1 MFRVTECTFRV
12 TECTFRD
19 TEWPF
24 RDTEWRFIINIKQN
38 YLSQNKSDVCTCFYI
53 NFSYICGDY
62 IQNKKLIKMNKFFL
76 TSLLVA
82 AAITANAQDN
92 TTKDSLTM
100 ETMMHNI
107 PEVMVKGSRPIVK
120 AERGMLSYN
129 MPLLL
134 KQLPADNAY
143 EALTRIPGV
152 SNATGNISF
161 SGNEVTLIINGQAT
175 TLTQEQLAER
185 LKAMPATQLAKAEV
199 MLSAPA
205 RYHVRGMAIN
215 IVTKDYAGTNQLSGQ
230 IIGGLVQTKY
240 AKGFGDLY
248 LSMQRGKFGLD
259 AQYKLVNGNSY
270 GESSRIANHPLGNNR
285 IHYNDETGQKSFG
298 ITHDYRLG
306 MNYAFS
312 KNHRLDVAYTG
323 QWDKTNSNSRTTG
336 SSISGMH
343 RDSHEYLHNVDVNYA
358 LPFGLTL
365 SGSYTYYR
373 TPQQQALDG
382 TITTENKNETE
393 RNLTSGSEQTINK
406 WMFTA
411 DQTHSLAHGWGL
423 SYGVKGQFT
432 SNKSYQ
438 TTIDKD
444 GSVLPDGTSS
454 VDLNERIWNIYAGFS
469 KQINKAI
476 SLEASVA
483 AEQYHSPIW
492 DKWRVYPTL
501 NALWNVNDN
510 HLLNLSFSS
519 NSEFP
524 SYWSTM
530 SNVYY
535 SSTYTE
541 IHGNPDLKP
550 FSYSNVNLMWQIK
563 RRYTLMAF
571 ASLKPDYSVQLPYQT
586 TDRMAVIM
594 KETNF
599 DYSNSFG
606 LQASAIFSAGKWLN
620 GNVFAVG
627 TYKHDKSSHF
637 FDLPFNRKKLSV
649 RLGGMASVKLCS
661 TQDLR
666 LILNP
671 FIQSKAI
678 QGVYD
683 ISPIFRMNA
692 KLQWSS
698 HDGRWGLRINGN
710 NIFNNKY
717 DTRSVQGNQDYRMKI
732 NYSWASV
739 TFAVI
744 YKFGG
749 YKEKTVK
756 EVDTSRMGH

>member
-1 MFRVTECTFRV
+1 
-12 TECTFRD
+12 
-19 TEWPF
+19 
-24 RDTEWRFIINIKQN
+24 
-38 YLSQNKSDVCTCFYI
+38 
-53 NFSYICGDY
+53 
-62 IQNKKLIKMNKFFL
+62 MNKFFL

-143 EALTRIPGV
+143 EALTHIPGV

-161 SGNEVTLIINGQAT
+161 SGNEVTLIVNGQAT

-185 LKAMPATQLAKAEV
+185 LKAMPAAQLAKAEV

-306 MNYAFS
+306 MNYTFS
-312 KNHRLDVAYTG
+312 KNNRLDVAYTG

-492 DKWRVYPTL
+492 DKWHVYPTL

-530 SNVYY
+530 SNVFY

-550 FSYSNVNLMWQIK
+550 FSYYNVNLMWQIK

-571 ASLKPDYSVQLPYQT
+571 ASLKPDYFVQLPYQT

-599 DYSNSFG
+599 DFSNSYG

-649 RLGGMASVKLCS
+649 RLGGTASVKLCS

-671 FIQSKAI
+671 FYQTKAI

-683 ISPIFRMNA
+683 ISPVFRMNA

-698 HDGRWGLRINGN
+698 HDGKWGVRLNGS
-710 NIFNNKY
+710 NIFNNRF

-732 NYSWASV
+732 NYNWASV

>member
-1 MFRVTECTFRV
+1 MVNKIFLLGLFL
-12 TECTFRD
+12 
-19 TEWPF
+19 
-24 RDTEWRFIINIKQN
+24 
-38 YLSQNKSDVCTCFYI
+38 LSVANVKAQT
-53 NFSYICGDY
+53 
-62 IQNKKLIKMNKFFL
+62 L
-76 TSLLVA
+76 TH
-82 AAITANAQDN
+82 T
-92 TTKDSLTM
+92 DSLTM
-100 ETMMHNI
+100 ENMMHNL
-107 PEVMVKGSRPIVK
+107 PEVMVKGSRPIIK

-143 EALTRIPGV
+143 EALTRIPGI
-152 SNATGNISF
+152 SDATGSISF
-161 SGNEVTLIINGQAT
+161 SGNEVTLIVNGQAT
-175 TLTQEQLAER
+175 TLTQEQLTER
-185 LKAMPATQLAKAEV
+185 LKAMPAAQLAKAEV

-230 IIGGLVQTKY
+230 VIGGMKQSKY

-248 LSMQRGKFGLD
+248 LSLQRGKFGLD
-259 AQYKLVNGNSY
+259 AQYKYVNGNSY

-285 IHYNDETGQKSFG
+285 VYYNDETGQKSFG
-298 ITHDYRLG
+298 ITHNYRLG

-323 QWDKTNSNSRTTG
+323 HWDKRCSNSNTTG

-343 RDSHEYLHNVDVNYA
+343 HDSHEYLHNVDVNYS

-365 SGSYTYYR
+365 NGSYTYYR

-382 TITTENKNETE
+382 TMHTDESMPETE

-444 GSVLPDGTSS
+444 GTIQPNGTSS
-454 VDLNERIWNIYAGFS
+454 VDNNERIWNIYAGFN

-476 SLEASVA
+476 SVEASVA

-530 SNVYY
+530 SNVFY
-535 SSTYTE
+535 SSTYSE

-550 FSYSNVNLMWQIK
+550 FSYYNVNLMWQIK

-571 ASLKPDYSVQLPYQT
+571 ASLKPDYFVQLPYQT
-586 TDRMAVIM
+586 TERMAVIM

-599 DYSNSFG
+599 DYSNSYG
-606 LQASAIFSAGKWLN
+606 LQASVIFNAGKWLN

-627 TYKHDKSSHF
+627 TYKHDKSSNF

-649 RLGGMASVKLCS
+649 ILGGTASIKLCQ

-671 FIQSKAI
+671 FYQTKAI

-698 HDGRWGLRINGN
+698 HDGKWGLRLNGS
-710 NIFNNKY
+710 NIFNNLY

-732 NYSWASV
+732 NYNWASV

-749 YKEKTVK
+749 YKEKNVK
-756 EVDTSRMGH
+756 AVDTSRMGH

>member
-1 MFRVTECTFRV
+1 
-12 TECTFRD
+12 
-19 TEWPF
+19 
-24 RDTEWRFIINIKQN
+24 
-38 YLSQNKSDVCTCFYI
+38 
-53 NFSYICGDY
+53 
-62 IQNKKLIKMNKFFL
+62 MNRLLL
-76 TSLLVA
+76 TGLLVA
-82 AAITANAQDN
+82 AVITANAQDN

-143 EALTRIPGV
+143 EALTHIPGV

-161 SGNEVTLIINGQAT
+161 SGNEVTLIVNGQAT

-185 LKAMPATQLAKAEV
+185 LKAMPAAQLAKAEV

-230 IIGGLVQTKY
+230 VIGGMKQSKY

-248 LSMQRGKFGLD
+248 LSLQRGKFGLD
-259 AQYKLVNGNSY
+259 AQYKYVNGNSY

-285 IHYNDETGQKSFG
+285 VYYNDETGQKSFG
-298 ITHDYRLG
+298 ITHNYRLG

-323 QWDKTNSNSRTTG
+323 HWDKRCSNSNTTG

-343 RDSHEYLHNVDVNYA
+343 HDSHEYLHNVDVNYS

-365 SGSYTYYR
+365 NGSYTYYR
-373 TPQQQALDG
+373 TPQLQALDG
-382 TITTENKNETE
+382 TMHTDESMPGTE

-444 GSVLPDGTSS
+444 GTIQPNGTSS
-454 VDLNERIWNIYAGFS
+454 VDNNERIWNIYAGFS

-476 SLEASVA
+476 SVEASVA

-519 NSEFP
+519 DSEYP

-530 SNVYY
+530 SNVFYA
-535 SSTYTE
+535 SAYTE

-550 FSYSNVNLMWQIK
+550 CSYYSLNLMWQVK

-571 ASLKPDYSVQLPYQT
+571 ASLKPDYFVQLPYQT

-599 DYSNSFG
+599 NYSNSYG

-627 TYKHDKSSHF
+627 TLKHDKSHHF

-649 RLGGMASVKLCS
+649 ILGGTASVKLCS

-671 FIQSKAI
+671 FFQSKAI

-683 ISPIFRMNA
+683 INPIFSMDA

-698 HDGRWGLRINGN
+698 HDGKWGVRLNGS
-710 NIFNNKY
+710 NIFNNRF
-717 DTRSVQGNQDYRMKI
+717 DTHSVQGNQDYRMKV
-732 NYSWASV
+732 NYNWASF
-739 TFAVI
+739 TLAVI

>member
-1 MFRVTECTFRV
+1 MNR
-12 TECTFRD
+12 
-19 TEWPF
+19 
-24 RDTEWRFIINIKQN
+24 
-38 YLSQNKSDVCTCFYI
+38 L
-53 NFSYICGDY
+53 
-62 IQNKKLIKMNKFFL
+62 LI
-76 TSLLVA
+76 TGLLVA

-152 SNATGNISF
+152 SDATGSISF

-185 LKAMPATQLAKAEV
+185 LKAMPAAQLAKAEV

-248 LSMQRGKFGLD
+248 LSMQRGKFGMD

-298 ITHDYRLG
+298 ITHNYRLG
-306 MNYAFS
+306 MNYVFS

-323 QWDKTNSNSRTTG
+323 QWDKTSSNSCTTG

-343 RDSHEYLHNVDVNYA
+343 HDSHEYLHNVDVNYS

-382 TITTENKNETE
+382 TMTTENKNETE
-393 RNLTSGSEQTINK
+393 RNLTSGSRQTINK

-530 SNVYY
+530 SNVFY

-550 FSYSNVNLMWQIK
+550 FSYYNVNLMWQIK

-599 DYSNSFG
+599 DFSNSFG
-606 LQASAIFSAGKWLN
+606 LQASAMFNAGKWLN

-649 RLGGMASVKLCS
+649 ILGGTASVKLCS

-698 HDGRWGLRINGN
+698 HDGKWGLRLNGS
-710 NIFNNKY
+710 NIFNY
-717 DTRSVQGNQDYRMKI
+717 QFDTRSVQGNQDYRMKI
-732 NYSWASV
+732 NYNWASV

-749 YKEKTVK
+749 YKEKNVK
-756 EVDTSRMGH
+756 AVDTSRMGH

>member
-1 MFRVTECTFRV
+1 MANKIFLLGLFL
-12 TECTFRD
+12 
-19 TEWPF
+19 
-24 RDTEWRFIINIKQN
+24 
-38 YLSQNKSDVCTCFYI
+38 LSVANVKAQT
-53 NFSYICGDY
+53 
-62 IQNKKLIKMNKFFL
+62 L
-76 TSLLVA
+76 TQ
-82 AAITANAQDN
+82 T
-92 TTKDSLTM
+92 DSLTM
-100 ETMMHNI
+100 ETMLHNL

-143 EALTRIPGV
+143 EALTRIPGI
-152 SNATGNISF
+152 SDATGSISF

-175 TLTQEQLAER
+175 TLTQEQLTER
-185 LKAMPATQLAKAEV
+185 LKAMPAAQLAKAEV

-215 IVTKDYAGTNQLSGQ
+215 IVTKDYASTNQLSGQ
-230 IIGGLVQTKY
+230 IIGGMRQNKY
-240 AKGFGDLY
+240 ANEFGNLY
-248 LSMQRGKFGLD
+248 LSLQRGKFGLD
-259 AQYKLVNGNSY
+259 AQYKYVNGNSY

-306 MNYAFS
+306 MNYAFG

-323 QWDKTNSNSRTTG
+323 RWNKTNSNSRTTG

-530 SNVYY
+530 SNVFY
-535 SSTYTE
+535 SSTYSE

-550 FSYSNVNLMWQIK
+550 FAYYNVNLMWQIK

-649 RLGGMASVKLCS
+649 RLGGTASVKLCS

-698 HDGRWGLRINGN
+698 HDGKWGLRINGN

>member
-1 MFRVTECTFRV
+1 MANKIFLLGLFL
-12 TECTFRD
+12 
-19 TEWPF
+19 
-24 RDTEWRFIINIKQN
+24 
-38 YLSQNKSDVCTCFYI
+38 LSVANVKAQT
-53 NFSYICGDY
+53 
-62 IQNKKLIKMNKFFL
+62 L
-76 TSLLVA
+76 TQ
-82 AAITANAQDN
+82 T
-92 TTKDSLTM
+92 DSLTM
-100 ETMMHNI
+100 ETMLHNL

-152 SNATGNISF
+152 SDATGSISF

-175 TLTQEQLAER
+175 TLTQEQLTER
-185 LKAMPATQLAKAEV
+185 LKAMPAAQLAKAEV
-199 MLSAPA
+199 LLSAPA

-230 IIGGLVQTKY
+230 IIGGMRQNKY
-240 AKGFGDLY
+240 ANEFGNLY
-248 LSMQRGKFGLD
+248 LSLQRGKFGLD
-259 AQYKLVNGNSY
+259 AQYKYVNGNSY

-285 IHYNDETGQKSFG
+285 VYYNDETGQKSFG

-306 MNYAFS
+306 MNYAFG

-323 QWDKTNSNSRTTG
+323 QWNKTNSNSRTTG

-492 DKWRVYPTL
+492 DKWRVYPTF

-510 HLLNLSFSS
+510 HLLNLSFTS

-530 SNVYY
+530 SNVFY

-550 FSYSNVNLMWQIK
+550 FSYYNVNLMWQIK

-649 RLGGMASVKLCS
+649 RLGGTASVKLCS

-698 HDGRWGLRINGN
+698 HDGKWGLRLNGN

-756 EVDTSRMGH
+756 EVDTSRMRH

>member
-1 MFRVTECTFRV
+1 MTNKIFLLGLLL
-12 TECTFRD
+12 
-19 TEWPF
+19 
-24 RDTEWRFIINIKQN
+24 
-38 YLSQNKSDVCTCFYI
+38 LS
-53 NFSYICGDY
+53 
-62 IQNKKLIKMNKFFL
+62 
-76 TSLLVA
+76 VA
-82 AAITANAQDN
+82 NVKAQ
-92 TTKDSLTM
+92 TRTQTDSLTM
-100 ETMMHNI
+100 ETMLHNL

-152 SNATGNISF
+152 SDATGSISF

-175 TLTQEQLAER
+175 TLTQEQLTER
-185 LKAMPATQLAKAEV
+185 LKAMPAAQLAKAEV

-215 IVTKDYAGTNQLSGQ
+215 IITKDYAGTNQLSGQ
-230 IIGGLVQTKY
+230 VIGGMKQSKY

-248 LSMQRGKFGLD
+248 LSLQRGKFGLD
-259 AQYKLVNGNSY
+259 AQYKYVNGNSY

-285 IHYNDETGQKSFG
+285 VYYNDETGQKSFG
-298 ITHDYRLG
+298 ITHNYRLG

-323 QWDKTNSNSRTTG
+323 HWDKRCSNSNTTG

-343 RDSHEYLHNVDVNYA
+343 HDSHEYLHNVDVNYS

-365 SGSYTYYR
+365 NGSYTYYR

-382 TITTENKNETE
+382 TMHTDESMSETE

-411 DQTHSLAHGWGL
+411 DQTHLLAHGWGL

-438 TTIDKD
+438 TTINKD

-454 VDLNERIWNIYAGFS
+454 VDLNERIWNLYAGFS
-469 KQINKAI
+469 KQINKAL

-530 SNVYY
+530 SNVFY
-535 SSTYTE
+535 SSTYSE

-550 FSYSNVNLMWQIK
+550 FAYYNVNLMWQIK

-571 ASLKPDYSVQLPYQT
+571 ASLKPDYFVQLPYQT
-586 TDRMAVIM
+586 TERMAVIM

-599 DYSNSFG
+599 DYSNSYG
-606 LQASAIFSAGKWLN
+606 LQASVIFNAGKWLN

-627 TYKHDKSSHF
+627 IYKHDKSDYF
-637 FDLPFNRKKLSV
+637 FDLPFNRKKLTAT
-649 RLGGMASVKLCS
+649 LGGTASIKLCQ

-671 FIQSKAI
+671 FYQTKAI

-698 HDGRWGLRINGN
+698 HDGKWGLRLNGS
-710 NIFNNKY
+710 NIFNNLY

-732 NYSWASV
+732 NYNWASV

-749 YKEKTVK
+749 YKEKNVK
-756 EVDTSRMGH
+756 AVDTSRMGH

>member
-1 MFRVTECTFRV
+1 MANKIFLLGLFL
-12 TECTFRD
+12 
-19 TEWPF
+19 
-24 RDTEWRFIINIKQN
+24 
-38 YLSQNKSDVCTCFYI
+38 LSVANVKAQT
-53 NFSYICGDY
+53 
-62 IQNKKLIKMNKFFL
+62 L
-76 TSLLVA
+76 TQ
-82 AAITANAQDN
+82 T
-92 TTKDSLTM
+92 DSLTM
-100 ETMMHNI
+100 ETMLHNL

-152 SNATGNISF
+152 SDATGSISF

-175 TLTQEQLAER
+175 TLTQEQLTER
-185 LKAMPATQLAKAEV
+185 LKAMPAAQLAKAEV

-230 IIGGLVQTKY
+230 IIGGMRQNKY
-240 AKGFGDLY
+240 ANEFGNLY
-248 LSMQRGKFGLD
+248 LSLQRGKFGLD
-259 AQYKLVNGNSY
+259 AQYKYVNGNSY

-285 IHYNDETGQKSFG
+285 VYYNDETGQKSFG

-323 QWDKTNSNSRTTG
+323 HWDKTCSNSNTTG

-343 RDSHEYLHNVDVNYA
+343 HDSHEYLHNVDVNYS

-365 SGSYTYYR
+365 NGSYTYYR

-382 TITTENKNETE
+382 TMHTDESMPETE

-444 GSVLPDGTSS
+444 GSVLPDGTSN
-454 VDLNERIWNIYAGFS
+454 VNNNERIWNIYAGFS

-476 SLEASVA
+476 SVEASVA

-530 SNVYY
+530 SNVFY
-535 SSTYTE
+535 SSTYSE

-550 FSYSNVNLMWQIK
+550 FAYYNVNLMWQIK

-571 ASLKPDYSVQLPYQT
+571 ASLKPDYFVQLPYQT
-586 TDRMAVIM
+586 TERMAVIM

-599 DYSNSFG
+599 DYSNSYG
-606 LQASAIFSAGKWLN
+606 LQASVIFNAGKWLN

-627 TYKHDKSSHF
+627 TYKHDKSSNF

-649 RLGGMASVKLCS
+649 ILGGTASVKLCN

-671 FIQSKAI
+671 FFQSKAI

-692 KLQWSS
+692 KLQWTS
-698 HDGRWGLRINGN
+698 HDGKWGLRINGN

>member
-1 MFRVTECTFRV
+1 MVNKIFLLGLFL
-12 TECTFRD
+12 
-19 TEWPF
+19 
-24 RDTEWRFIINIKQN
+24 
-38 YLSQNKSDVCTCFYI
+38 LSVANVKAQT
-53 NFSYICGDY
+53 
-62 IQNKKLIKMNKFFL
+62 L
-76 TSLLVA
+76 TH
-82 AAITANAQDN
+82 T
-92 TTKDSLTM
+92 DSLTM
-100 ETMMHNI
+100 ENMMHNL

-143 EALTRIPGV
+143 EALTRIPGI
-152 SNATGNISF
+152 SDATGSISF
-161 SGNEVTLIINGQAT
+161 SGNEVTLIVNGQAT
-175 TLTQEQLAER
+175 TLTQEQLTER
-185 LKAMPATQLAKAEV
+185 LKAMPAAQLAKAEV

-230 IIGGLVQTKY
+230 IIGGMRQNKY
-240 AKGFGDLY
+240 ANEFGNLY
-248 LSMQRGKFGLD
+248 LSLQRGKFGLD
-259 AQYKLVNGNSY
+259 AQYKYVNGNSY

-285 IHYNDETGQKSFG
+285 VYYNDETGQKSFG
-298 ITHDYRLG
+298 ITHNYRLG

-323 QWDKTNSNSRTTG
+323 HWDKRCSNSNTTG
-336 SSISGMH
+336 LSISGMH
-343 RDSHEYLHNVDVNYA
+343 HDSHEYLHNVDVNYS

-365 SGSYTYYR
+365 NGSYTYYR

-382 TITTENKNETE
+382 TMTAENKNETE

-411 DQTHSLAHGWGL
+411 DQTHSLSHGWGL

-444 GSVLPDGTSS
+444 GTILPDGTSS
-454 VDLNERIWNIYAGFS
+454 VDNNERIWNIYAGFS

-476 SLEASVA
+476 SVEASVA

-530 SNVYY
+530 SNVFY
-535 SSTYTE
+535 SSTYSE

-550 FSYSNVNLMWQIK
+550 FSYYNVNLMWQIK

-571 ASLKPDYSVQLPYQT
+571 ASLKPDYFVQLPYQT
-586 TDRMAVIM
+586 TERMAVIM

-599 DYSNSFG
+599 DYSNSYG
-606 LQASAIFSAGKWLN
+606 LQASVIFNAGKWLN

-627 TYKHDKSSHF
+627 TYKHDKSSNF

-649 RLGGMASVKLCS
+649 ILGGTASVKLCN

-671 FIQSKAI
+671 FFQSKAI

-683 ISPIFRMNA
+683 ISPVFRMNA

-698 HDGRWGLRINGN
+698 HDGKWGLRLNGS
-710 NIFNNKY
+710 NIFNNLY

-732 NYSWASV
+732 NYNWASV

-749 YKEKTVK
+749 YKEKNVK
-756 EVDTSRMGH
+756 AVDTSRMGH

>member
-1 MFRVTECTFRV
+1 MNRLF
-12 TECTFRD
+12 
-19 TEWPF
+19 
-24 RDTEWRFIINIKQN
+24 FIG
-38 YLSQNKSDVCTCFYI
+38 V
-53 NFSYICGDY
+53 
-62 IQNKKLIKMNKFFL
+62 
-76 TSLLVA
+76 LVA
-82 AAITANAQDN
+82 SAITANAQDN
-92 TTKDSLTM
+92 GQKDSLTM
-100 ETMMHNI
+100 ESMMHNL

-143 EALTRIPGV
+143 EALIRIPGV
-152 SNATGNISF
+152 SDATGSISF
-161 SGNEVTLIINGQAT
+161 SGNEVTLIVNGQAT

-185 LKAMPATQLAKAEV
+185 LKAMPAAQLSKAEV

-215 IVTKDYAGTNQLSGQ
+215 IVTKDYAGNNQLSGQ
-230 IIGGLVQTKY
+230 IIGGMRQNKY
-240 AKGFGDLY
+240 ANEFGNLY
-248 LSMQRGKFGLD
+248 LSLQRDKFGLD
-259 AQYKLVNGNSY
+259 AQYKYVNGNSY

-312 KNHRLDVAYTG
+312 TNHRLDVAYTG
-323 QWDKTNSNSRTTG
+323 QWDKTSSNSHTTG

-444 GSVLPDGTSS
+444 GTILPDGTSS
-454 VDLNERIWNIYAGFS
+454 VDNNERIWNIYAGFS
-469 KQINKAI
+469 KQINKAL

-519 NSEFP
+519 DSEYP

-530 SNVYY
+530 SNVFY

-550 FSYSNVNLMWQIK
+550 CSYYNLNLMWQIK

-571 ASLKPDYSVQLPYQT
+571 ANLKPDYFVQLPYQT

-594 KETNF
+594 KEINF
-599 DYSNSFG
+599 DYSNSYG

-627 TYKHDKSSHF
+627 TYKHDKSRNF
-637 FDLPFNRKKLSV
+637 FDLPFDRKKLSV
-649 RLGGMASVKLCS
+649 ILGGTASVKLCS

-671 FIQSKAI
+671 FYQTKAI

-683 ISPIFRMNA
+683 ISPIFSMNA

-698 HDGRWGLRINGN
+698 HDGKWGVRLNGS
-710 NIFNNKY
+710 NIFNNRFN
-717 DTRSVQGNQDYRMKI
+717 TRSVQGNQDYRMKI
-732 NYSWASV
+732 NYNWSSF

>member
-1 MFRVTECTFRV
+1 
-12 TECTFRD
+12 
-19 TEWPF
+19 
-24 RDTEWRFIINIKQN
+24 
-38 YLSQNKSDVCTCFYI
+38 
-53 NFSYICGDY
+53 
-62 IQNKKLIKMNKFFL
+62 MNRLLL
-76 TSLLVA
+76 TGLLVA
-82 AAITANAQDN
+82 SAITANAQDN
-92 TTKDSLTM
+92 ATKDSLTM

-120 AERGMLSYN
+120 VERGMLSYN
-129 MPLLL
+129 MPLLM

-152 SNATGNISF
+152 SDATGSISF

-175 TLTQEQLAER
+175 TLTQEQLTER
-185 LKAMPATQLAKAEV
+185 LKAMPAAQLAKAEV

-230 IIGGLVQTKY
+230 VIGGMKQSKY

-248 LSMQRGKFGLD
+248 LSLQRGKFGLD
-259 AQYKLVNGNSY
+259 AQYKYVNGNSY

-285 IHYNDETGQKSFG
+285 VYYNDETGQKSFG
-298 ITHDYRLG
+298 ITHNYRLG

-323 QWDKTNSNSRTTG
+323 HWDKRCSNSNTTG

-343 RDSHEYLHNVDVNYA
+343 HDSHEYLHNVDVNYS

-365 SGSYTYYR
+365 NGSYTYYR

-382 TITTENKNETE
+382 TMHTDESMSETE

-411 DQTHSLAHGWGL
+411 DQTHLLAHGWGL

-444 GSVLPDGTSS
+444 GTIQPNGTSS
-454 VDLNERIWNIYAGFS
+454 VDNNERIWNIYAGFS

-476 SLEASVA
+476 SVEASVA

-530 SNVYY
+530 SNVFY

-550 FSYSNVNLMWQIK
+550 FSYYNVNLMWQIK

-571 ASLKPDYSVQLPYQT
+571 ASLKPDYFVQLPYQT

-599 DYSNSFG
+599 DFSNSYG
-606 LQASAIFSAGKWLN
+606 LQASAMFNAGKWLN

-649 RLGGMASVKLCS
+649 ILGGTASVKLCN

-683 ISPIFRMNA
+683 ISPVFRMNA

-698 HDGRWGLRINGN
+698 HNGKWGVRLNGS
-710 NIFNNKY
+710 NIFNNQF
-717 DTRSVQGNQDYRMKI
+717 DTRSVQGNQDYRMKV
-732 NYSWASV
+732 NYNWASF

>member
-1 MFRVTECTFRV
+1 MANKIFLLGLFL
-12 TECTFRD
+12 
-19 TEWPF
+19 
-24 RDTEWRFIINIKQN
+24 
-38 YLSQNKSDVCTCFYI
+38 LS
-53 NFSYICGDY
+53 
-62 IQNKKLIKMNKFFL
+62 
-76 TSLLVA
+76 VA
-82 AAITANAQDN
+82 NVKAQ
-92 TTKDSLTM
+92 TRTQTDSLTM
-100 ETMMHNI
+100 ETMLHNL

-152 SNATGNISF
+152 SDATGSISF

-175 TLTQEQLAER
+175 TLTQEQLTER
-185 LKAMPATQLAKAEV
+185 LKAMPAAQLSKAEV
-199 MLSAPA
+199 MLSVPA

-230 IIGGLVQTKY
+230 IIGGMRQNKY
-240 AKGFGDLY
+240 ANEFGNLY
-248 LSMQRGKFGLD
+248 LSLQRDKFGLD
-259 AQYKLVNGNSY
+259 AQYKYVNGNSY

-285 IHYNDETGQKSFG
+285 VYYNDETGQKSFG
-298 ITHDYRLG
+298 ITHNYRLG

-323 QWDKTNSNSRTTG
+323 HWDKRCSNSNTTG

-343 RDSHEYLHNVDVNYA
+343 HDSHEYLHNVDVNYS

-365 SGSYTYYR
+365 NGSYTYYR

-411 DQTHSLAHGWGL
+411 DQTHLLAHGWGL

-454 VDLNERIWNIYAGFS
+454 VDLNERIWNLYAGFS
-469 KQINKAI
+469 KQINKAL

-483 AEQYHSPIW
+483 AEQYHSPVW

-530 SNVYY
+530 SNVFY

-550 FSYSNVNLMWQIK
+550 FSYYNVNLMWQIK

-586 TDRMAVIM
+586 TERMAVIM

-599 DYSNSFG
+599 DYSNSYG
-606 LQASAIFSAGKWLN
+606 LQASVIFNAGKWLN

-627 TYKHDKSSHF
+627 TYKHDKSSNF
-637 FDLPFNRKKLSV
+637 FDLPFNRKKFSV
-649 RLGGMASVKLCS
+649 ILGGTASVKLCN

-671 FIQSKAI
+671 FFQSKAI

-698 HDGRWGLRINGN
+698 HDGRWGLRLNGN

-732 NYSWASV
+732 NYNWASV

>member
-1 MFRVTECTFRV
+1 MA
-12 TECTFRD
+12 
-19 TEWPF
+19 
-24 RDTEWRFIINIKQN
+24 
-38 YLSQNKSDVCTCFYI
+38 NKI
-53 NFSYICGDY
+53 
-62 IQNKKLIKMNKFFL
+62 FL
-76 TSLLVA
+76 LGLFLLFVA
-82 AAITANAQDN
+82 NVKAQ
-92 TTKDSLTM
+92 TLTQTDSLTM
-100 ETMMHNI
+100 ETMLHNL
-107 PEVMVKGSRPIVK
+107 PEVMVKGSRPIAK

-152 SNATGNISF
+152 SDATGSISF

-175 TLTQEQLAER
+175 TLTQEQLTER
-185 LKAMPATQLAKAEV
+185 LKAMPAAQLAKAEV

-230 IIGGLVQTKY
+230 IIGGMRQNKY
-240 AKGFGDLY
+240 ANEFGNLY
-248 LSMQRGKFGLD
+248 LSLQRGKFGLD
-259 AQYKLVNGNSY
+259 AQYKYVNGNSY

-285 IHYNDETGQKSFG
+285 VYYNDETGQKSFG

-323 QWDKTNSNSRTTG
+323 HWDKTCSNSNTTG

-343 RDSHEYLHNVDVNYA
+343 HDSHEYLHNVDVNYS

-365 SGSYTYYR
+365 NGSYTNYR

-382 TITTENKNETE
+382 TMHTDESMSETE

-444 GSVLPDGTSS
+444 GTIQPNGTSS
-454 VDLNERIWNIYAGFS
+454 VDNNERIWNIYAGFS
-469 KQINKAI
+469 KQINKAL

-530 SNVYY
+530 SSVFY

-550 FSYSNVNLMWQIK
+550 FAYYNVNLMWQIK

-571 ASLKPDYSVQLPYQT
+571 ASLKPDYFVQLPYQT
-586 TDRMAVIM
+586 TERMAVIM

-599 DYSNSFG
+599 DYSNSYG
-606 LQASAIFSAGKWLN
+606 LQASVIFNAGKWLN

-627 TYKHDKSSHF
+627 TYKHDKSSNF
-637 FDLPFNRKKLSV
+637 FDLPFNRKKISV
-649 RLGGMASVKLCS
+649 ILGGTASVKLCN

-671 FIQSKAI
+671 FFQSKAI

-692 KLQWSS
+692 KLQWTS
-698 HDGRWGLRINGN
+698 HDGKWGLRINGN
-710 NIFNNKY
+710 NIFNNLY
-717 DTRSVQGNQDYRMKI
+717 DTRSVQGNQDYRMKV
-732 NYSWASV
+732 NYNWASV

>member
-1 MFRVTECTFRV
+1 MNRLF
-12 TECTFRD
+12 
-19 TEWPF
+19 
-24 RDTEWRFIINIKQN
+24 FIG
-38 YLSQNKSDVCTCFYI
+38 V
-53 NFSYICGDY
+53 
-62 IQNKKLIKMNKFFL
+62 
-76 TSLLVA
+76 LVA
-82 AAITANAQDN
+82 SAITANAQGN
-92 TTKDSLTM
+92 AQKDSLTM
-100 ETMMHNI
+100 ESMMHNL

-152 SNATGNISF
+152 SDATGSISF

-175 TLTQEQLAER
+175 TLTQEQLTER
-185 LKAMPATQLAKAEV
+185 LKAMPAAQLSKAEV

-215 IVTKDYAGTNQLSGQ
+215 IVTKDYAGNNQLSGQ
-230 IIGGLVQTKY
+230 IIGGMRQNKY
-240 AKGFGDLY
+240 ANEFGNLY
-248 LSMQRGKFGLD
+248 LSLQRDKFGLD
-259 AQYKLVNGNSY
+259 AQYKYVNGNSY

-306 MNYAFS
+306 MNYTFS
-312 KNHRLDVAYTG
+312 KNNRLDVAYTG
-323 QWDKTNSNSRTTG
+323 RWNKTNSNSRTTG

-483 AEQYHSPIW
+483 AEQYHSPVW

-519 NSEFP
+519 DSEYP

-530 SNVYY
+530 SNVFY

-550 FSYSNVNLMWQIK
+550 FSYYNVNLMWQIK

-571 ASLKPDYSVQLPYQT
+571 ASLKPDYFVQLPYQT
-586 TDRMAVIM
+586 TERMAVIM

-599 DYSNSFG
+599 DYSNSYG

-627 TYKHDKSSHF
+627 TYKHDKSRNF
-637 FDLPFNRKKLSV
+637 FDLPFDRKKLSV
-649 RLGGMASVKLCS
+649 ILGGTASVKLCS

-671 FIQSKAI
+671 FYQTKAI

-683 ISPIFRMNA
+683 ISPIFSMDA

-698 HDGRWGLRINGN
+698 HDGKWGVRLNGS
-710 NIFNNKY
+710 NIFNNRF
-717 DTRSVQGNQDYRMKI
+717 DTRSVQGNQDYRMKV
-732 NYSWASV
+732 NYNWSSF

>member
-1 MFRVTECTFRV
+1 MANKI
-12 TECTFRD
+12 
-19 TEWPF
+19 
-24 RDTEWRFIINIKQN
+24 FILGLFL
-38 YLSQNKSDVCTCFYI
+38 LS
-53 NFSYICGDY
+53 
-62 IQNKKLIKMNKFFL
+62 
-76 TSLLVA
+76 VA
-82 AAITANAQDN
+82 NVKAQAQ
-92 TTKDSLTM
+92 TQTDSLTM
-100 ETMMHNI
+100 ENMMHNL
-107 PEVMVKGSRPIVK
+107 PEVMVKGSRPVVK
-120 AERGMLSYN
+120 AERGMLTYN
-129 MPLLL
+129 MPLLIKL
-134 KQLPADNAY
+134 LPADNAY

-152 SNATGNISF
+152 SDATGSISF

-175 TLTQEQLAER
+175 TLTQEQLTER
-185 LKAMPATQLAKAEV
+185 LKAMPAAQLAKAEV

-230 IIGGLVQTKY
+230 IIGGFEQNKY

-248 LSMQRGKFGLD
+248 LSLQRGKFGLD
-259 AQYKLVNGNSY
+259 AQYKYVNGNSY
-270 GESSRIANHPLGNNR
+270 GESSLIANHPLGNNR
-285 IHYNDETGQKSFG
+285 VYYNDETGQKSFG

-306 MNYAFS
+306 MNYVFS

-323 QWDKTNSNSRTTG
+323 QWDKTSSNNHTTG

-343 RDSHEYLHNVDVNYA
+343 LDSHEYLHNVDVNYS

-365 SGSYTYYR
+365 NGSYTYYR

-382 TITTENKNETE
+382 TMHTDESMPETE

-444 GSVLPDGTSS
+444 GTIQPNGTSS
-454 VDLNERIWNIYAGFS
+454 VDNNERIWNIHAGFS

-476 SLEASVA
+476 SVEASVA

-492 DKWRVYPTL
+492 DKWRIYPTL

-530 SNVYY
+530 SNVFY
-535 SSTYTE
+535 SSTYSE

-550 FSYSNVNLMWQIK
+550 YSYYNVNLMWQIK

-571 ASLKPDYSVQLPYQT
+571 ASLKPDYFVQLPYQT

-599 DYSNSFG
+599 DYSNNYG
-606 LQASAIFSAGKWLN
+606 LQASVIFNAGKWLN

-627 TYKHDKSSHF
+627 TYKHDKSSNF
-637 FDLPFNRKKLSV
+637 FDLPFNRKKFSV
-649 RLGGMASVKLCS
+649 ILGGTASVKLCN

-671 FIQSKAI
+671 FFQSKAI

-683 ISPIFRMNA
+683 ISPIFSMDA

-698 HDGRWGLRINGN
+698 HDGKWGVRLNGS
-710 NIFNNKY
+710 NIFNNQF

-732 NYSWASV
+732 NNNWASF

>member
-1 MFRVTECTFRV
+1 MVNKIFLLGLFL
-12 TECTFRD
+12 
-19 TEWPF
+19 
-24 RDTEWRFIINIKQN
+24 
-38 YLSQNKSDVCTCFYI
+38 LSVANVKAQT
-53 NFSYICGDY
+53 
-62 IQNKKLIKMNKFFL
+62 L
-76 TSLLVA
+76 TH
-82 AAITANAQDN
+82 T
-92 TTKDSLTM
+92 DSLTM
-100 ETMMHNI
+100 ENMMHNL

-143 EALTRIPGV
+143 EALTRIPGI
-152 SNATGNISF
+152 SDATGSISF
-161 SGNEVTLIINGQAT
+161 SGNEVTLIVNGQAT
-175 TLTQEQLAER
+175 TLTQEQLTER
-185 LKAMPATQLAKAEV
+185 LKAMPAAQLAKAEV

-230 IIGGLVQTKY
+230 IIGGMRQNKY
-240 AKGFGDLY
+240 ANEFGNLY
-248 LSMQRGKFGLD
+248 LSLQRGKFGLD
-259 AQYKLVNGNSY
+259 AQYKYVNGNSY

-285 IHYNDETGQKSFG
+285 VYYNDETGQKSFG
-298 ITHDYRLG
+298 ITHNYRLG

-323 QWDKTNSNSRTTG
+323 HWDKRCSNSNTTG

-343 RDSHEYLHNVDVNYA
+343 HDSHEYLHNVDVNYS

-365 SGSYTYYR
+365 NGSYTYYR

-382 TITTENKNETE
+382 TMHTDESMPETE

-411 DQTHSLAHGWGL
+411 DQTHLLAHGWGL

-444 GSVLPDGTSS
+444 GTIQPNGTSS
-454 VDLNERIWNIYAGFS
+454 VDNNERIWNIYAGFS

-476 SLEASVA
+476 SVEASVA

-530 SNVYY
+530 SNVFY
-535 SSTYTE
+535 SSTYSE

-550 FSYSNVNLMWQIK
+550 FSYYNVNLMWQIK

-571 ASLKPDYSVQLPYQT
+571 ASLKPDYFVQLPYQT
-586 TDRMAVIM
+586 TERMAVIM

-599 DYSNSFG
+599 DYSNSYG
-606 LQASAIFSAGKWLN
+606 LQASVIFNAGKWLN

-627 TYKHDKSSHF
+627 TYKHDKNSNF

-649 RLGGMASVKLCS
+649 ILGGTASIKLCQ

-671 FIQSKAI
+671 FYQTKAI

-683 ISPIFRMNA
+683 ISPVFRMNA

-698 HDGRWGLRINGN
+698 HDGKWGLRLNGS
-710 NIFNNKY
+710 NIFNNLY

-732 NYSWASV
+732 NYNWASV

-749 YKEKTVK
+749 YKEKNVK
-756 EVDTSRMGH
+756 AVDTSRMGH

>member
-1 MFRVTECTFRV
+1 MVNKIFLLGLFL
-12 TECTFRD
+12 
-19 TEWPF
+19 
-24 RDTEWRFIINIKQN
+24 
-38 YLSQNKSDVCTCFYI
+38 LSVANVKAQT
-53 NFSYICGDY
+53 
-62 IQNKKLIKMNKFFL
+62 L
-76 TSLLVA
+76 TQ
-82 AAITANAQDN
+82 T
-92 TTKDSLTM
+92 DSLTM
-100 ETMMHNI
+100 ETMLHNL

-152 SNATGNISF
+152 SDATGIISF

-175 TLTQEQLAER
+175 TLTQEQLTER
-185 LKAMPATQLAKAEV
+185 LKAMPAAQLAKAEV

-230 IIGGLVQTKY
+230 VIGGMKQSKY

-248 LSMQRGKFGLD
+248 LSLQRGKFGLD
-259 AQYKLVNGNSY
+259 AQYKYVNGNSY

-285 IHYNDETGQKSFG
+285 VYYNDETGQKSFG
-298 ITHDYRLG
+298 ITHNYRLG

-323 QWDKTNSNSRTTG
+323 HWDKRCSNSNTTG

-343 RDSHEYLHNVDVNYA
+343 HDSHEYLHNVDVNYS

-365 SGSYTYYR
+365 NGSYTYYR

-382 TITTENKNETE
+382 TMHTDESMSETE

-411 DQTHSLAHGWGL
+411 DQTHLLAHGWGL

-444 GSVLPDGTSS
+444 GTILPDGTSS
-454 VDLNERIWNIYAGFS
+454 VDNNERIWNIYAGFS
-469 KQINKAI
+469 KQINKAL

-530 SNVYY
+530 SNVFY
-535 SSTYTE
+535 SSTYSE

-550 FSYSNVNLMWQIK
+550 FAYYNVNLMWQIK

-571 ASLKPDYSVQLPYQT
+571 ASLKPDYFVQLPYQT
-586 TDRMAVIM
+586 TERMAVIM

-599 DYSNSFG
+599 DYSNSYG
-606 LQASAIFSAGKWLN
+606 LQASVIFNAGKWLN

-627 TYKHDKSSHF
+627 TYKHDKSSNF
-637 FDLPFNRKKLSV
+637 FDLPFNRKNFSV
-649 RLGGMASVKLCS
+649 ILGGTASVKLCN

-671 FIQSKAI
+671 FYQTKAI

-698 HDGRWGLRINGN
+698 HDGKWGLRLNGS
-710 NIFNNKY
+710 NIFNNLY

-732 NYSWASV
+732 NYNWASV

-749 YKEKTVK
+749 YKEKNVK
-756 EVDTSRMGH
+756 AVDTSRMGH

>member
-1 MFRVTECTFRV
+1 MANKIFLLGLFL
-12 TECTFRD
+12 
-19 TEWPF
+19 
-24 RDTEWRFIINIKQN
+24 
-38 YLSQNKSDVCTCFYI
+38 LSVANVKAQT
-53 NFSYICGDY
+53 
-62 IQNKKLIKMNKFFL
+62 L
-76 TSLLVA
+76 TQ
-82 AAITANAQDN
+82 T
-92 TTKDSLTM
+92 DSLTM
-100 ETMMHNI
+100 ETMLHNL

-143 EALTRIPGV
+143 EALTRIPGI
-152 SNATGNISF
+152 SDATGSISF

-175 TLTQEQLAER
+175 TLTQEQLTER
-185 LKAMPATQLAKAEV
+185 LKAMPAAQLAKAEV
-199 MLSAPA
+199 LLSAPA

-230 IIGGLVQTKY
+230 IIGGMRQNKY
-240 AKGFGDLY
+240 ANEFGNLY
-248 LSMQRGKFGLD
+248 LSLQRGKFGLD
-259 AQYKLVNGNSY
+259 AQYKYVNGNSY

-285 IHYNDETGQKSFG
+285 VYYNDETGQKSFG

-306 MNYAFS
+306 MNYAFG

-323 QWDKTNSNSRTTG
+323 RWNKTNSNSRTTG

-343 RDSHEYLHNVDVNYA
+343 RDSHEYLHNVDVNYV

-469 KQINKAI
+469 KQINKAL

-530 SNVYY
+530 SNVFY

-550 FSYSNVNLMWQIK
+550 FSYYNVNLMWQIK

-649 RLGGMASVKLCS
+649 RLGGTASVKLCS

-698 HDGRWGLRINGN
+698 HDGRWGLRLNGN

-749 YKEKTVK
+749 YKEKNVK
-756 EVDTSRMGH
+756 AVDTSRMGH

>member
-1 MFRVTECTFRV
+1 MANKIFLLGLFL
-12 TECTFRD
+12 
-19 TEWPF
+19 
-24 RDTEWRFIINIKQN
+24 
-38 YLSQNKSDVCTCFYI
+38 LSVANVKAQT
-53 NFSYICGDY
+53 
-62 IQNKKLIKMNKFFL
+62 L
-76 TSLLVA
+76 TQ
-82 AAITANAQDN
+82 T
-92 TTKDSLTM
+92 DSLTM
-100 ETMMHNI
+100 ETMLHNL

-152 SNATGNISF
+152 SDATGSISF

-175 TLTQEQLAER
+175 TLTQEQLTER
-185 LKAMPATQLAKAEV
+185 LKAMPAAQLAKAEV

-230 IIGGLVQTKY
+230 IIGGMRQNKY
-240 AKGFGDLY
+240 ANECGNLY
-248 LSMQRGKFGLD
+248 LSLQRGKFGLD
-259 AQYKLVNGNSY
+259 AQYKYVNGNSY

-285 IHYNDETGQKSFG
+285 VYYNDETGQKSFG

-323 QWDKTNSNSRTTG
+323 HWDKTCSNSNTTG

-343 RDSHEYLHNVDVNYA
+343 HDSHEYLHNVDVNYS

-365 SGSYTYYR
+365 NGSYTYYR

-382 TITTENKNETE
+382 TMHTDESMPETE

-411 DQTHSLAHGWGL
+411 DQTHSLSHGWGL

-530 SNVYY
+530 SNVFY

-550 FSYSNVNLMWQIK
+550 FSYYNVNLMWQIK

-606 LQASAIFSAGKWLN
+606 LQASAIFNAGQWLN
-620 GNVFAVG
+620 GNVFVMG
-627 TYKHDKSSHF
+627 TYKHDKSDHF
-637 FDLPFNRKKLSV
+637 FDLPFDRKKLSV
-649 RLGGMASVKLCS
+649 VLGGTASVKLCS

-671 FIQSKAI
+671 FYQTKAI

-698 HDGRWGLRINGN
+698 HDGRWGLRLNGN

-732 NYSWASV
+732 NYNWASV

>member
-1 MFRVTECTFRV
+1 MVNKIFLLGLFL
-12 TECTFRD
+12 
-19 TEWPF
+19 
-24 RDTEWRFIINIKQN
+24 
-38 YLSQNKSDVCTCFYI
+38 LSVANVKAQT
-53 NFSYICGDY
+53 
-62 IQNKKLIKMNKFFL
+62 L
-76 TSLLVA
+76 TH
-82 AAITANAQDN
+82 T
-92 TTKDSLTM
+92 DSLTM
-100 ETMMHNI
+100 ENMMHNL

-143 EALTRIPGV
+143 EALTRIPGI
-152 SNATGNISF
+152 SDATGSISF
-161 SGNEVTLIINGQAT
+161 SGNEVTLIVNGQAT
-175 TLTQEQLAER
+175 TLTQEQLTER
-185 LKAMPATQLAKAEV
+185 LKAMPAAQLAKAEV

-230 IIGGLVQTKY
+230 VIGGMKQSKY

-248 LSMQRGKFGLD
+248 LSLQRGKFGLD
-259 AQYKLVNGNSY
+259 AQYKYVNGNSY

-285 IHYNDETGQKSFG
+285 VYYNDETGQKSFG
-298 ITHDYRLG
+298 ITHNYRLG

-323 QWDKTNSNSRTTG
+323 HWDKRCSNSNTTG

-343 RDSHEYLHNVDVNYA
+343 HDSHEYLHNVDVNYS

-365 SGSYTYYR
+365 NGSYTYYR

-382 TITTENKNETE
+382 TMHTDESMPETE

-444 GSVLPDGTSS
+444 GTIQPNGTSS
-454 VDLNERIWNIYAGFS
+454 VDNNERIWNIYAGFS

-476 SLEASVA
+476 SVEASVA

-530 SNVYY
+530 SNVFY
-535 SSTYTE
+535 SSTYSE

-550 FSYSNVNLMWQIK
+550 FSYYNVNLMWQIK

-571 ASLKPDYSVQLPYQT
+571 AILKPDYFVQLPYQT
-586 TDRMAVIM
+586 TERMAVIM

-599 DYSNSFG
+599 DYSNSYG
-606 LQASAIFSAGKWLN
+606 LQASVIFNAGKWLN

-627 TYKHDKSSHF
+627 TYKHDKSSNF

-649 RLGGMASVKLCS
+649 ILGGTASVKLSS

-671 FIQSKAI
+671 FYQTKAI

-683 ISPIFRMNA
+683 ISPVFRMDA

-698 HDGRWGLRINGN
+698 HDGKWGVRLNGS
-710 NIFNNKY
+710 NIFNNRF

-732 NYSWASV
+732 NYNWASV

-749 YKEKTVK
+749 YKEKNVK
-756 EVDTSRMGH
+756 AVDTSRMGH

>member
-1 MFRVTECTFRV
+1 MT
-12 TECTFRD
+12 
-19 TEWPF
+19 
-24 RDTEWRFIINIKQN
+24 
-38 YLSQNKSDVCTCFYI
+38 NKI
-53 NFSYICGDY
+53 
-62 IQNKKLIKMNKFFL
+62 FFL
-76 TSLLVA
+76 GLFLLSVA
-82 AAITANAQDN
+82 NVKAQ
-92 TTKDSLTM
+92 TRTQTDSLTM
-100 ETMMHNI
+100 ETMLHNL
-107 PEVMVKGSRPIVK
+107 PEVMVKGTRPIVK

-152 SNATGNISF
+152 SDATGSISF

-175 TLTQEQLAER
+175 TLTQEQLTER
-185 LKAMPATQLAKAEV
+185 LKAMPAAQLSKAEV

-230 IIGGLVQTKY
+230 IIGGMRQNKY
-240 AKGFGDLY
+240 ANEFGNLY
-248 LSMQRGKFGLD
+248 LSLQRGKFGLD
-259 AQYKLVNGNSY
+259 AQYKYVNGNSY

-306 MNYAFS
+306 MNYTFS
-312 KNHRLDVAYTG
+312 KNNRLDVAYTG
-323 QWDKTNSNSRTTG
+323 QWDKTSSNSHTTG

-343 RDSHEYLHNVDVNYA
+343 HDSHEYLHNVDVNYS
-358 LPFGLTL
+358 LPFGLSL
-365 SGSYTYYR
+365 NGSYTYYR
-373 TPQQQALDG
+373 TPQQQVLDG
-382 TITTENKNETE
+382 TMTAENKNETE

-411 DQTHSLAHGWGL
+411 DQTHSLSHGWGL

-530 SNVYY
+530 SNVFY

-550 FSYSNVNLMWQIK
+550 FSYYNVNLMWQIK

-627 TYKHDKSSHF
+627 TYKHDKSSNF

-649 RLGGMASVKLCS
+649 ILGGTASVKLCN

-671 FIQSKAI
+671 FFQSKAI

-698 HDGRWGLRINGN
+698 HDGRWGLRLNGN

-732 NYSWASV
+732 NYNWASV

-749 YKEKTVK
+749 YKEKSIK
-756 EVDTSRMGH
+756 KVDTSRMGH

>member
-1 MFRVTECTFRV
+1 MDNKVFLLGLFLLSVANVKAQTQT
-12 TECTFRD
+12 
-19 TEWPF
+19 
-24 RDTEWRFIINIKQN
+24 QN
-38 YLSQNKSDVCTCFYI
+38 
-53 NFSYICGDY
+53 
-62 IQNKKLIKMNKFFL
+62 
-76 TSLLVA
+76 
-82 AAITANAQDN
+82 
-92 TTKDSLTM
+92 DSLTM
-100 ETMMHNI
+100 ENMMHNL
-107 PEVMVKGSRPIVK
+107 PEIMVKGSRPIVK

-152 SNATGNISF
+152 SDATGSISF

-175 TLTQEQLAER
+175 TLTQEQLTER
-185 LKAMPATQLAKAEV
+185 LKAMPAAQLAKAEV

-230 IIGGLVQTKY
+230 IIGGMRQNKY
-240 AKGFGDLY
+240 ANECGNLY
-248 LSMQRGKFGLD
+248 LSLQRGKFGLD
-259 AQYKLVNGNSY
+259 AQYKYVNGNSY

-285 IHYNDETGQKSFG
+285 VYYNDETGQKSFG

-323 QWDKTNSNSRTTG
+323 HWDKTCSNSNTTG

-343 RDSHEYLHNVDVNYA
+343 HDSHEYLHNVDVNYS

-365 SGSYTYYR
+365 NGSYTYYR

-382 TITTENKNETE
+382 TMHTDESMSETE

-411 DQTHSLAHGWGL
+411 DQTHSLARGWGL

-444 GSVLPDGTSS
+444 GTIQPNGTSS
-454 VDLNERIWNIYAGFS
+454 VDNNERIWNIYAGFS

-476 SLEASVA
+476 SVEASVA

-492 DKWRVYPTL
+492 DKWRIYPTL
-501 NALWNVNDN
+501 NALWHVNDN

-530 SNVYY
+530 SNVFY
-535 SSTYTE
+535 SSTYSE

-550 FSYSNVNLMWQIK
+550 FSYYNVNLMWQIK

-571 ASLKPDYSVQLPYQT
+571 ASLKPDYFVQLPYQT
-586 TDRMAVIM
+586 TERMAVIM

-599 DYSNSFG
+599 DYSNSYG
-606 LQASAIFSAGKWLN
+606 LQASVIFNAGKWLN

-627 TYKHDKSSHF
+627 TYKHDKSSNF

-649 RLGGMASVKLCS
+649 ILGGTASVKLCN

-671 FIQSKAI
+671 FFQSKAI

-683 ISPIFRMNA
+683 ISPVFRMNA

-698 HDGRWGLRINGN
+698 HDGKWGLRLNGS
-710 NIFNNKY
+710 NIFNNLY

-732 NYSWASV
+732 NYNWASV

-749 YKEKTVK
+749 YKEKNVK
-756 EVDTSRMGH
+756 AVDTSRMGH

>member
-1 MFRVTECTFRV
+1 
-12 TECTFRD
+12 
-19 TEWPF
+19 
-24 RDTEWRFIINIKQN
+24 
-38 YLSQNKSDVCTCFYI
+38 
-53 NFSYICGDY
+53 
-62 IQNKKLIKMNKFFL
+62 MNRILFMGIFVAL
-76 TSLLVA
+76 T
-82 AAITANAQDN
+82 ITANAQDN
-92 TTKDSLTM
+92 IPKDSLTM
-100 ETMMHNI
+100 EWNSMFRNL
-107 PEVMVKGSRPIVK
+107 PEVMIKGSRPIVK

-152 SNATGNISF
+152 SDATGNISF
-161 SGNEVTLIINGQAT
+161 LGNEVTLIVNGQAT
-175 TLTQEQLAER
+175 TLTQEQLTER
-185 LKAMPATQLAKAEV
+185 LKAMPAAQLAKAEV

-205 RYHVRGMAIN
+205 RYHVRCMAIN

-230 IIGGLVQTKY
+230 IIGGMRQNKY
-240 AKGFGDLY
+240 ANEFGNLY
-248 LSMQRGKFGLD
+248 LSLQRGKFGLD
-259 AQYKLVNGNSY
+259 AQYKYVNGNSY

-285 IHYNDETGQKSFG
+285 VYYNDETGQKSFG
-298 ITHDYRLG
+298 ITHNYRLG

-323 QWDKTNSNSRTTG
+323 HWDKRCSNSNTTG

-343 RDSHEYLHNVDVNYA
+343 HDSHEYLHNVDVNYS

-365 SGSYTYYR
+365 NGSYTYYR

-382 TITTENKNETE
+382 TMHTDESMSETE

-411 DQTHSLAHGWGL
+411 DQTHLLAHGWGL

-530 SNVYY
+530 SNVFY

-550 FSYSNVNLMWQIK
+550 FSYYNVNLMWQIK

-571 ASLKPDYSVQLPYQT
+571 ASLKPDYSVQLPYQP
-586 TDRMAVIM
+586 TDRMAVIL

-599 DYSNSFG
+599 NYENSFG
-606 LQASAIFSAGKWLN
+606 LQASAIFSVGKWLN

-627 TYKHDKSSHF
+627 IYKHSKSDHF
-637 FDLPFNRKKLSV
+637 FDLSFNRKKLTV
-649 RLGGMASVKLCS
+649 ALGGTASIKLCH

-671 FIQSKAI
+671 FFQSKAI

-683 ISPIFRMNA
+683 VSPIFRMNA
-692 KLQWSS
+692 KLQWTS
-698 HDGRWGLRINGN
+698 HDGKWGLRINGN

-717 DTRSVQGNQDYRMKI
+717 DTRSVQGNQDYCMKI
-732 NYSWASV
+732 NYNWASV

-749 YKEKTVK
+749 YKEKSIK
-756 EVDTSRMGH
+756 KVDTSRMGH

>member
-1 MFRVTECTFRV
+1 MANKIFLLGLFL
-12 TECTFRD
+12 
-19 TEWPF
+19 
-24 RDTEWRFIINIKQN
+24 
-38 YLSQNKSDVCTCFYI
+38 LS
-53 NFSYICGDY
+53 
-62 IQNKKLIKMNKFFL
+62 
-76 TSLLVA
+76 VA
-82 AAITANAQDN
+82 NVKAQ
-92 TTKDSLTM
+92 TRTQTDSLTM
-100 ETMMHNI
+100 ETMLHNL
-107 PEVMVKGSRPIVK
+107 PEVMVKGTRPIVK

-152 SNATGNISF
+152 SDATGSISF

-175 TLTQEQLAER
+175 TLTQEQLTER
-185 LKAMPATQLAKAEV
+185 LKAMPAAQLAKAEV

-230 IIGGLVQTKY
+230 VIGGMKQSKY

-248 LSMQRGKFGLD
+248 LSLQRGKFGLD
-259 AQYKLVNGNSY
+259 AQYKYVNGNSY

-285 IHYNDETGQKSFG
+285 VYYNDETGQKSFG
-298 ITHDYRLG
+298 ITHNYRLG

-323 QWDKTNSNSRTTG
+323 HWDKRCSNSNTTG

-343 RDSHEYLHNVDVNYA
+343 HDSHEYLHNVDVNYS

-365 SGSYTYYR
+365 NGSYTYYR

-382 TITTENKNETE
+382 TMHTDESMSETE

-411 DQTHSLAHGWGL
+411 DQTHLLAHGWGL

-454 VDLNERIWNIYAGFS
+454 VDLNERIWNLYAGFS
-469 KQINKAI
+469 KQINKAL

-530 SNVYY
+530 SNVFY
-535 SSTYTE
+535 SSTYSE

-550 FSYSNVNLMWQIK
+550 FAYYNVNLMWQIK

-571 ASLKPDYSVQLPYQT
+571 ASLKPDYFVQLPYQT
-586 TDRMAVIM
+586 TERMAVIM

-599 DYSNSFG
+599 DYSNSYG
-606 LQASAIFSAGKWLN
+606 LQASVIFNAGKWLN

-627 TYKHDKSSHF
+627 TYKHDKSSNF
-637 FDLPFNRKKLSV
+637 FDLPFNRKKFSV
-649 RLGGMASVKLCS
+649 ILGGTASVKLCN

-671 FIQSKAI
+671 FYQTKAI

-698 HDGRWGLRINGN
+698 HDGRWGLRLNGN

-732 NYSWASV
+732 NYNWASV

>member
-1 MFRVTECTFRV
+1 MNRLF
-12 TECTFRD
+12 
-19 TEWPF
+19 
-24 RDTEWRFIINIKQN
+24 FIG
-38 YLSQNKSDVCTCFYI
+38 V
-53 NFSYICGDY
+53 
-62 IQNKKLIKMNKFFL
+62 
-76 TSLLVA
+76 LVA
-82 AAITANAQDN
+82 SAITANAQDN
-92 TTKDSLTM
+92 GQKDSLTM
-100 ETMMHNI
+100 ESMMHNL

-134 KQLPADNAY
+134 KQLPADNVY

-152 SNATGNISF
+152 SDATGNISF
-161 SGNEVTLIINGQAT
+161 SGNEVTLIVNGQTT

-185 LKAMPATQLAKAEV
+185 LKAMPAAQLSKAEV

-215 IVTKDYAGTNQLSGQ
+215 IVTKDYAGNNQLSGQ
-230 IIGGLVQTKY
+230 IIGGMRQNKY
-240 AKGFGDLY
+240 ANEFGNLY
-248 LSMQRGKFGLD
+248 LSLQRDKFGLD
-259 AQYKLVNGNSY
+259 AQYKYVNGNSY

-306 MNYAFS
+306 MNYTFS
-312 KNHRLDVAYTG
+312 KNNRLDVAYTG

-530 SNVYY
+530 SNVFY

-550 FSYSNVNLMWQIK
+550 FSYYNVNLMWQIK

-627 TYKHDKSSHF
+627 TYKHDKSRNF
-637 FDLPFNRKKLSV
+637 FDLPFDRKKLSV
-649 RLGGMASVKLCS
+649 ILGGTASVKLCS

-671 FIQSKAI
+671 FYQTKAI

-683 ISPIFRMNA
+683 ISPIFSMDA

-698 HDGRWGLRINGN
+698 HDGKWGVRLNGS
-710 NIFNNKY
+710 NIFNNRF
-717 DTRSVQGNQDYRMKI
+717 DTRSVQGNQDYRMKV
-732 NYSWASV
+732 NYNWSSF

>member
-1 MFRVTECTFRV
+1 MVNKIFLLGLFL
-12 TECTFRD
+12 
-19 TEWPF
+19 
-24 RDTEWRFIINIKQN
+24 
-38 YLSQNKSDVCTCFYI
+38 LSVANVKAQT
-53 NFSYICGDY
+53 
-62 IQNKKLIKMNKFFL
+62 L
-76 TSLLVA
+76 TH
-82 AAITANAQDN
+82 T
-92 TTKDSLTM
+92 DSLTM
-100 ETMMHNI
+100 ENMMHNL

-143 EALTRIPGV
+143 EALTRIPGI
-152 SNATGNISF
+152 SDATGSISF
-161 SGNEVTLIINGQAT
+161 SGNEVTLIVNGQAT
-175 TLTQEQLAER
+175 TLTQEQLTER
-185 LKAMPATQLAKAEV
+185 LKAMPAAQLAKAEV

-230 IIGGLVQTKY
+230 IIGGMRQNKY
-240 AKGFGDLY
+240 ANEFGDLY
-248 LSMQRGKFGLD
+248 LSLQRGKFGLD
-259 AQYKLVNGNSY
+259 AQYKYVNGNSY

-285 IHYNDETGQKSFG
+285 VYYNDETGQKSFG
-298 ITHDYRLG
+298 ITHNYRLG

-323 QWDKTNSNSRTTG
+323 HWDKRCSNSNTTG

-343 RDSHEYLHNVDVNYA
+343 HDSHEYLHNVDVNYS

-365 SGSYTYYR
+365 NGSYTYYR

-382 TITTENKNETE
+382 TMHTDESMQETE

-444 GSVLPDGTSS
+444 GTIQPNGTSS
-454 VDLNERIWNIYAGFS
+454 VDNNERIWNIYAGFS

-476 SLEASVA
+476 SVEASVA

-530 SNVYY
+530 SNVFY
-535 SSTYTE
+535 SSTYSE

-550 FSYSNVNLMWQIK
+550 FSYYNVNLMWQIK

-571 ASLKPDYSVQLPYQT
+571 ASLKPDYFVQLPYQT
-586 TDRMAVIM
+586 TERMAVIM

-599 DYSNSFG
+599 DYSNSYG
-606 LQASAIFSAGKWLN
+606 LQASVIFNAGKWLN

-627 TYKHDKSSHF
+627 TYKHDKSSNF

-649 RLGGMASVKLCS
+649 ILGGTASVKLCN

-671 FIQSKAI
+671 FFQSKAI

-683 ISPIFRMNA
+683 ISPVFRMNA

-698 HDGRWGLRINGN
+698 HDGKWGLRLNGS
-710 NIFNNKY
+710 NIFNNLY

-732 NYSWASV
+732 NYNWASV

-749 YKEKTVK
+749 YKEKNVK
-756 EVDTSRMGH
+756 AVDTSRMGH

>member
-1 MFRVTECTFRV
+1 MTNKMFLLGLFL
-12 TECTFRD
+12 
-19 TEWPF
+19 
-24 RDTEWRFIINIKQN
+24 
-38 YLSQNKSDVCTCFYI
+38 LS
-53 NFSYICGDY
+53 
-62 IQNKKLIKMNKFFL
+62 
-76 TSLLVA
+76 VA
-82 AAITANAQDN
+82 NVKAQ
-92 TTKDSLTM
+92 TQTQTDSLTM
-100 ETMMHNI
+100 ETMLHNL
-107 PEVMVKGSRPIVK
+107 PKVMVKGSRPIVK

-129 MPLLL
+129 MPLLM

-143 EALTRIPGV
+143 EALRRIPGV
-152 SNATGNISF
+152 SDATGSISF

-175 TLTQEQLAER
+175 TLTQEQLTER
-185 LKAMPATQLAKAEV
+185 LKAMPAAQLAKAEV

-215 IVTKDYAGTNQLSGQ
+215 VVTKDYAGTNQLSGQ
-230 IIGGLVQTKY
+230 FIGGLRKNKY

-259 AQYKLVNGNSY
+259 AQYKLANGNSY
-270 GESSRIANHPLGNNR
+270 GESSRIANHPLGSTR
-285 IHYNDETGQKSFG
+285 VYYNDVTGQKSFG

-336 SSISGMH
+336 SSVSAMH
-343 RDSHEYLHNVDVNYA
+343 RDSHEYLHNVDVNYS

-411 DQTHSLAHGWGL
+411 DQTHPLANGWGL
-423 SYGVKGQFT
+423 SYGVKGQFS

-438 TTIDKD
+438 TTTDKD
-444 GSVLPDGTSS
+444 GIILPDGTSC
-454 VDLNERIWNIYAGFS
+454 VDNNERIWNIYAGFS
-469 KQINKAI
+469 KQINKSI

-510 HLLNLSFSS
+510 HLLNLSLSS

-530 SNVYY
+530 SNVFY

-550 FSYSNVNLMWQIK
+550 FSYYNVNLMWQIK

-571 ASLKPDYSVQLPYQT
+571 ASLKPDYFVQLPYQT

-606 LQASAIFSAGKWLN
+606 LQASVIFNAGKWLN

-627 TYKHDKSSHF
+627 TYKHDKSSNF

-649 RLGGMASVKLCS
+649 ILGGTASVKLCNS
-661 TQDLR
+661 QDLR

-671 FIQSKAI
+671 FYQTKAI

-698 HDGRWGLRINGN
+698 HDGKWGLCLNGN
-710 NIFNNKY
+710 NIFNNPY

-732 NYSWASV
+732 NYNWASV
-739 TFAVI
+739 TFAVV
-744 YKFGG
+744 YKFGD
-749 YKEKTVK
+749 YKNKNVK
-756 EVDTSRMGH
+756 AVDTSRMGH

>member
-1 MFRVTECTFRV
+1 MDNKVFLLGLFLLSVANVKAQTQT
-12 TECTFRD
+12 
-19 TEWPF
+19 
-24 RDTEWRFIINIKQN
+24 QN
-38 YLSQNKSDVCTCFYI
+38 
-53 NFSYICGDY
+53 
-62 IQNKKLIKMNKFFL
+62 
-76 TSLLVA
+76 
-82 AAITANAQDN
+82 
-92 TTKDSLTM
+92 DSLTM
-100 ETMMHNI
+100 ENMMHNL

-129 MPLLL
+129 MPLLM

-152 SNATGNISF
+152 SDATGSISF

-175 TLTQEQLAER
+175 TLTQEQLTER
-185 LKAMPATQLAKAEV
+185 LKAMPAAQLAKAEV

-230 IIGGLVQTKY
+230 IIGGMRQNKY
-240 AKGFGDLY
+240 ANECGNLY
-248 LSMQRGKFGLD
+248 LSLQRGKFGLD
-259 AQYKLVNGNSY
+259 AQYKYVNGNSY

-285 IHYNDETGQKSFG
+285 VYYNDETGQKSFG
-298 ITHDYRLG
+298 ITHNYRLG

-323 QWDKTNSNSRTTG
+323 HWDKTCSNSNTTG

-343 RDSHEYLHNVDVNYA
+343 HDSHEYLHNVDVNYS

-365 SGSYTYYR
+365 NGSYTYYR

-382 TITTENKNETE
+382 TMHTDESMSETE

-444 GSVLPDGTSS
+444 GTILPNGTSS
-454 VDLNERIWNIYAGFS
+454 VNNNERIWNIYAGFS

-483 AEQYHSPIW
+483 AEQYHSPVW

-530 SNVYY
+530 SNVFY

-541 IHGNPDLKP
+541 IHGNPDLNP
-550 FSYSNVNLMWQIK
+550 FSYYNVNLMWQIK

-571 ASLKPDYSVQLPYQT
+571 ASLKPDYFVQLPYQT

-599 DYSNSFG
+599 DYSNSYG

-627 TYKHDKSSHF
+627 TYKHDKSCNF
-637 FDLPFNRKKLSV
+637 FDLPFDRKKLSV
-649 RLGGMASVKLCS
+649 ILGGTASVKLSS

-671 FIQSKAI
+671 FYQTKAI

-683 ISPIFRMNA
+683 ISPVFRMDA

-698 HDGRWGLRINGN
+698 HDGKWGLRLNGS
-710 NIFNNKY
+710 NIFNNRF

-732 NYSWASV
+732 NYNWSSF

-749 YKEKTVK
+749 YKEKNVK
-756 EVDTSRMGH
+756 AVDTSRMGH

>member
-1 MFRVTECTFRV
+1 MANKIFLLGLFL
-12 TECTFRD
+12 
-19 TEWPF
+19 
-24 RDTEWRFIINIKQN
+24 
-38 YLSQNKSDVCTCFYI
+38 LS
-53 NFSYICGDY
+53 
-62 IQNKKLIKMNKFFL
+62 
-76 TSLLVA
+76 VA
-82 AAITANAQDN
+82 NVKAQ
-92 TTKDSLTM
+92 TRTQTDSLTM
-100 ETMMHNI
+100 ETMLHNL

-152 SNATGNISF
+152 SDATGSISF

-175 TLTQEQLAER
+175 TLTQEQLTER
-185 LKAMPATQLAKAEV
+185 LKAMPAAQLAKAEV

-230 IIGGLVQTKY
+230 IIGGFEQNKY

-248 LSMQRGKFGLD
+248 LSLQRGKFGLD
-259 AQYKLVNGNSY
+259 AQYKYVNGNSY
-270 GESSRIANHPLGNNR
+270 GESSLIANHPLGNNR
-285 IHYNDETGQKSFG
+285 VYYNDETGQKSFG

-306 MNYAFS
+306 MNYVFS

-323 QWDKTNSNSRTTG
+323 QWDKTSSNNHTTG

-343 RDSHEYLHNVDVNYA
+343 LDSHEYLHNVDVNYS

-365 SGSYTYYR
+365 NGSYTYYR

-393 RNLTSGSEQTINK
+393 RKLTSGSEQTINK

-454 VDLNERIWNIYAGFS
+454 VDNNERIWNIYAGFS

-483 AEQYHSPIW
+483 AKQYHSPIW
-492 DKWRVYPTL
+492 DKWCVYPTL

-530 SNVYY
+530 SNVFY

-550 FSYSNVNLMWQIK
+550 FSYYNVNLMWQIK

-627 TYKHDKSSHF
+627 TYKHDKSCNF
-637 FDLPFNRKKLSV
+637 FDLPFDRKKLSV
-649 RLGGMASVKLCS
+649 ILGGTASVKLCS

-671 FIQSKAI
+671 FYQTKAI

-683 ISPIFRMNA
+683 ISPIFRMDA

-698 HDGRWGLRINGN
+698 HDGKWGVRLNGS

>member
-1 MFRVTECTFRV
+1 MDNKVFLLGLFLLSVANVKAQTQT
-12 TECTFRD
+12 
-19 TEWPF
+19 
-24 RDTEWRFIINIKQN
+24 QN
-38 YLSQNKSDVCTCFYI
+38 
-53 NFSYICGDY
+53 
-62 IQNKKLIKMNKFFL
+62 
-76 TSLLVA
+76 
-82 AAITANAQDN
+82 
-92 TTKDSLTM
+92 DSLTM
-100 ETMMHNI
+100 ENMMHNL
-107 PEVMVKGSRPIVK
+107 PEIMVKGSRPIVK

-143 EALTRIPGV
+143 EALTHIPGV

-444 GSVLPDGTSS
+444 GTILPDGTSS
-454 VDLNERIWNIYAGFS
+454 VDNNERIWNIYAGFS

-483 AEQYHSPIW
+483 AEQYHSPVW
-492 DKWRVYPTL
+492 DKWRVYPTF

-530 SNVYY
+530 SNVFY

-550 FSYSNVNLMWQIK
+550 FSYYNVNLMWQIK

-571 ASLKPDYSVQLPYQT
+571 ASLKPDYFVQLPYQT

-599 DYSNSFG
+599 DYSNSYG

-627 TYKHDKSSHF
+627 TYKHDKSCNF
-637 FDLPFNRKKLSV
+637 FNLPFDRKKLSV
-649 RLGGMASVKLCS
+649 ILGGTASVKLSS
-661 TQDLR
+661 THDLR

-671 FIQSKAI
+671 FYQTKAI

-683 ISPIFRMNA
+683 ISPVFRMDA

-698 HDGRWGLRINGN
+698 HDGKWGLRLNGS
-710 NIFNNKY
+710 NIFNNRF

-732 NYSWASV
+732 NYNWSSF

>member
-1 MFRVTECTFRV
+1 MNRLF
-12 TECTFRD
+12 
-19 TEWPF
+19 
-24 RDTEWRFIINIKQN
+24 FIG
-38 YLSQNKSDVCTCFYI
+38 V
-53 NFSYICGDY
+53 
-62 IQNKKLIKMNKFFL
+62 
-76 TSLLVA
+76 LLA
-82 AAITANAQDN
+82 SAITANAQDN
-92 TTKDSLTM
+92 GQKDSLTM
-100 ETMMHNI
+100 ESMMHNL

-152 SNATGNISF
+152 SDATGSISF
-161 SGNEVTLIINGQAT
+161 SGNEVTMIVNGQAT

-185 LKAMPATQLAKAEV
+185 LKAMPAAQLSKAEV

-215 IVTKDYAGTNQLSGQ
+215 IVTKDYAGNNQLSGQ
-230 IIGGLVQTKY
+230 IIGGMRQNKY
-240 AKGFGDLY
+240 ANEFGNLY
-248 LSMQRGKFGLD
+248 LSLQRGKFGMD
-259 AQYKLVNGNSY
+259 AQYKYVNGNSY

-312 KNHRLDVAYTG
+312 KSHRLDVAYTG

-382 TITTENKNETE
+382 RITTENKNETE

-476 SLEASVA
+476 SLDASVA
-483 AEQYHSPIW
+483 AEQYHSPVW

-519 NSEFP
+519 DSEYP

-530 SNVYY
+530 SNVFY

-550 FSYSNVNLMWQIK
+550 FSYYNVNLMWQIK

-571 ASLKPDYSVQLPYQT
+571 ASLKPDYFVQLPYQT

-627 TYKHDKSSHF
+627 TYKHDKSRNF
-637 FDLPFNRKKLSV
+637 FDLPFDRKKLSV
-649 RLGGMASVKLCS
+649 ILGGTASVKLCS

-671 FIQSKAI
+671 FYQTKAI

-683 ISPIFRMNA
+683 ISPIFSMDA

-698 HDGRWGLRINGN
+698 HDGKWGVRLNGS
-710 NIFNNKY
+710 NIFNNRF
-717 DTRSVQGNQDYRMKI
+717 DTSSVQGNQDYRMKV
-732 NYSWASV
+732 NYNWSSF

>member
-1 MFRVTECTFRV
+1 MDNKVFLLGLFL
-12 TECTFRD
+12 
-19 TEWPF
+19 
-24 RDTEWRFIINIKQN
+24 
-38 YLSQNKSDVCTCFYI
+38 LSVANVKAQT
-53 NFSYICGDY
+53 
-62 IQNKKLIKMNKFFL
+62 L
-76 TSLLVA
+76 TH
-82 AAITANAQDN
+82 T
-92 TTKDSLTM
+92 DSLTM
-100 ETMMHNI
+100 ENMMHNL

-143 EALTRIPGV
+143 EALTHIPGV

-343 RDSHEYLHNVDVNYA
+343 SDSHEYLHNVDVNYA

-365 SGSYTYYR
+365 NGSYTYYR

-382 TITTENKNETE
+382 TMHTDESMSETE

-444 GSVLPDGTSS
+444 GTILPDGTSS
-454 VDLNERIWNIYAGFS
+454 VDNNERIWNIYAGFS

-483 AEQYHSPIW
+483 AEQYHSPVW

-530 SNVYY
+530 SNVFY

-550 FSYSNVNLMWQIK
+550 FSYYNVNLMWQIK

-606 LQASAIFSAGKWLN
+606 LQASAIFNAGKWLN

-627 TYKHDKSSHF
+627 TYKHDKSCNF
-637 FDLPFNRKKLSV
+637 FDLPFDRKKLSV
-649 RLGGMASVKLCS
+649 ILGGTASVKLSS

-671 FIQSKAI
+671 FYQTKAI

-683 ISPIFRMNA
+683 ISPVFRMDA

-698 HDGRWGLRINGN
+698 HDGKWGVRLNGS
-710 NIFNNKY
+710 NIFNNRF

-732 NYSWASV
+732 NYNWASV

>member
-1 MFRVTECTFRV
+1 MKYLITVILFLSVQNLSAQV
-12 TECTFRD
+12 AND
-19 TEWPF
+19 N
-24 RDTEWRFIINIKQN
+24 DSIDINKWYKN
-38 YLSQNKSDVCTCFYI
+38 L
-53 NFSYICGDY
+53 
-62 IQNKKLIKMNKFFL
+62 
-76 TSLLVA
+76 
-82 AAITANAQDN
+82 
-92 TTKDSLTM
+92 
-100 ETMMHNI
+100 
-107 PEVMVKGSRPIVK
+107 PEVIVK
-120 AERGMLSYN
+120 AEKPIVKLEQGKMVYN
-129 MPLLL
+129 MHNLLE
-134 KQLPADNAY
+134 KLPADNAY

-152 SNATGNISF
+152 SDATGSISLL
-161 SGNEVTLIINGQAT
+161 GNEVTLIINGQAT
-175 TLTQEQLAER
+175 TLTQEQLADR
-185 LKAMPATQLAKAEV
+185 LKAMPAAQLAKAEV

-215 IVTKDYAGTNQLSGQ
+215 IVTKDNAGTNQLSGQ
-230 IIGGLVQTKY
+230 MVGGLQQSRYST
-240 AKGFGDLY
+240 GFGNLY

-259 AQYKLVNGNSY
+259 AQYQYVNGNSY
-270 GESSRIANHPLGNNR
+270 SESSRIANHPLGSKRVN
-285 IHYNDETGQKSFG
+285 YYDETWQKSFG

-312 KNHRLDVAYTG
+312 KNHRLDIAYTG
-323 QWDKTNSNSRTTG
+323 NWEKASSNIQTTG
-336 SSISGMH
+336 LSVGRTH
-343 RDSHEYLHNVDVNYA
+343 YDSHEYLHNVDVNYS

-373 TPQQQALDG
+373 TPQQQWLDG
-382 TITTENKNETE
+382 TMQVDENTTETE

-411 DQTHSLAHGWGL
+411 DQTHSLSHGWGL
-423 SYGVKGQFT
+423 SYGVQGQFA

-438 TTIDKD
+438 NTLDKK
-444 GSVLPDGTSS
+444 GNILPDATSS
-454 VDLNERIWNIYAGFS
+454 VDINERIWNMYAGFS
-469 KQINKAI
+469 KQVNKAI

-483 AEQYHSPIW
+483 AEQYHSPMW
-492 DKWRVYPTL
+492 NKWRIYPTL
-501 NALWNVNDN
+501 NALWGINEN
-510 HLLNLSFSS
+510 HLLNLSFNS
-519 NSEFP
+519 NSVFP

-530 SNVYY
+530 SNVFY

-541 IHGNPDLKP
+541 VHGNPDLKP
-550 FSYSNVNLMWQIK
+550 YSYYNVNLMWQIK

-586 TDRMAVIM
+586 ADRVAVIM

-599 DYSNSFG
+599 DYSNRFG
-606 LQASAIFSAGKWLN
+606 LQASVIFSAGKWLN

-627 TYKHDKSSHF
+627 TYRHDKSNQF
-637 FDLPFNRKKLSV
+637 FDLPFNRKKLSAI
-649 RLGGMASVKLCS
+649 LGGTASVKLCK
-661 TQDLR
+661 TQDVR

-671 FIQSKAI
+671 FFQSKAI

-698 HDGRWGLRINGN
+698 HDGKWGLRLNGS

-732 NYSWASV
+732 NNSWSTV
-739 TFAVI
+739 TFAVV

-749 YKEKTVK
+749 YKEKKVK
-756 EVDTSRMGH
+756 QVDTSRMGH

>member
-1 MFRVTECTFRV
+1 MNRLF
-12 TECTFRD
+12 
-19 TEWPF
+19 
-24 RDTEWRFIINIKQN
+24 FIG
-38 YLSQNKSDVCTCFYI
+38 V
-53 NFSYICGDY
+53 
-62 IQNKKLIKMNKFFL
+62 
-76 TSLLVA
+76 LLA
-82 AAITANAQDN
+82 SAITANAQDN
-92 TTKDSLTM
+92 VQKDSLTM
-100 ETMMHNI
+100 ESMMHNL

-152 SNATGNISF
+152 SDATGSISF
-161 SGNEVTLIINGQAT
+161 SGNEVTLIVNGQAT
-175 TLTQEQLAER
+175 TLTQEQLVER
-185 LKAMPATQLAKAEV
+185 LKAMPAAQLAKAEV

-230 IIGGLVQTKY
+230 IIGGMRQNKY
-240 AKGFGDLY
+240 ANEFGNLY
-248 LSMQRGKFGLD
+248 LSLQRDKFGLD
-259 AQYKLVNGNSY
+259 AQYKYVNGNSY

-323 QWDKTNSNSRTTG
+323 QWDKTSSNSHTTG

-343 RDSHEYLHNVDVNYA
+343 SDSHEYLHNVDVNYA

-365 SGSYTYYR
+365 SGSYTYYH

-411 DQTHSLAHGWGL
+411 DQTHSLANCWGL

-444 GSVLPDGTSS
+444 GTILPDGTSS
-454 VDLNERIWNIYAGFS
+454 VDNNERIWNIYAGFS
-469 KQINKAI
+469 KQINKVI

-483 AEQYHSPIW
+483 AEQYHSPVW
-492 DKWRVYPTL
+492 DKWRVYPTF

-519 NSEFP
+519 DSEFP

-530 SNVYY
+530 SNVFY

-550 FSYSNVNLMWQIK
+550 FSYYNVNLMWQIK

-571 ASLKPDYSVQLPYQT
+571 ASLKPDYFVQLPYQT
-586 TDRMAVIM
+586 TDHMAVIM

-627 TYKHDKSSHF
+627 TYKHDKSRNF
-637 FDLPFNRKKLSV
+637 FDLPFDRKKLSV
-649 RLGGMASVKLCS
+649 ILGGTASVKLCS
-661 TQDLR
+661 TQDLH

-671 FIQSKAI
+671 FYQTKAI

-683 ISPIFRMNA
+683 ISPIFSMDA

-698 HDGRWGLRINGN
+698 HDGKWGVRLNGS
-710 NIFNNKY
+710 NIFNNRF
-717 DTRSVQGNQDYRMKI
+717 DTRSVQGNQDYRMKV
-732 NYSWASV
+732 NYNWSSF

>member
-1 MFRVTECTFRV
+1 MNRLF
-12 TECTFRD
+12 
-19 TEWPF
+19 
-24 RDTEWRFIINIKQN
+24 FIG
-38 YLSQNKSDVCTCFYI
+38 V
-53 NFSYICGDY
+53 
-62 IQNKKLIKMNKFFL
+62 
-76 TSLLVA
+76 LVA
-82 AAITANAQDN
+82 SAITANAQDN
-92 TTKDSLTM
+92 AQKDSLTM
-100 ETMMHNI
+100 ESMMHNL
-107 PEVMVKGSRPIVK
+107 PEVMVKGSRPVVK

-152 SNATGNISF
+152 SDATGSISF
-161 SGNEVTLIINGQAT
+161 SGNEVTLIINGQVT

-185 LKAMPATQLAKAEV
+185 LKAMPAAQLAKAEV

-248 LSMQRGKFGLD
+248 LSMQRGKFGMD

-306 MNYAFS
+306 MNYTFS

-530 SNVYY
+530 SNVFY

-550 FSYSNVNLMWQIK
+550 CSYYNLNLMWQIK

-571 ASLKPDYSVQLPYQT
+571 ANLKPDYFVQLPYQT

-594 KETNF
+594 KEINF
-599 DYSNSFG
+599 DYSNSYG

-627 TYKHDKSSHF
+627 TYKHDKSRNF
-637 FDLPFNRKKLSV
+637 FDLPFDRKKLSV
-649 RLGGMASVKLCS
+649 ILGGTASVKLCS

-671 FIQSKAI
+671 FYQTKAI

-683 ISPIFRMNA
+683 ISPIFSMNA

-698 HDGRWGLRINGN
+698 HDGKWGVRLNGS
-710 NIFNNKY
+710 NIFNNRFN
-717 DTRSVQGNQDYRMKI
+717 TRSVQGNQDYRMKI
-732 NYSWASV
+732 NYNWSSF

>member
-1 MFRVTECTFRV
+1 MA
-12 TECTFRD
+12 
-19 TEWPF
+19 
-24 RDTEWRFIINIKQN
+24 
-38 YLSQNKSDVCTCFYI
+38 NKI
-53 NFSYICGDY
+53 
-62 IQNKKLIKMNKFFL
+62 FL
-76 TSLLVA
+76 LGLFLLFVA
-82 AAITANAQDN
+82 NVKAQ
-92 TTKDSLTM
+92 TLTQTDSLTM
-100 ETMMHNI
+100 ETMLHNL

-152 SNATGNISF
+152 SDATGSISF

-175 TLTQEQLAER
+175 TLTQEQLTER
-185 LKAMPATQLAKAEV
+185 LKAMPAAQLAKAEV

-230 IIGGLVQTKY
+230 IIGGMRQNKY
-240 AKGFGDLY
+240 ANEFGNLY
-248 LSMQRGKFGLD
+248 LSLQRGKFGLD
-259 AQYKLVNGNSY
+259 AQYKYVNGNSY

-285 IHYNDETGQKSFG
+285 VYYNDETGQKSFG

-306 MNYAFS
+306 MNYAFG

-323 QWDKTNSNSRTTG
+323 HWDKTCSNSNTTG

-343 RDSHEYLHNVDVNYA
+343 HDSHEYLHNVDVNYS

-365 SGSYTYYR
+365 NGSYTNYR

-382 TITTENKNETE
+382 TMHTDESMPETE

-444 GSVLPDGTSS
+444 GTIQPNGTSS
-454 VDLNERIWNIYAGFS
+454 VDNNERIWNIYAGFS
-469 KQINKAI
+469 KQINKAL

-492 DKWRVYPTL
+492 DKWRIYPTL

-519 NSEFP
+519 NSKFP

-530 SNVYY
+530 SSVFY

-550 FSYSNVNLMWQIK
+550 FAYYNVNLMWQIK

-571 ASLKPDYSVQLPYQT
+571 ASLKPDYFVQLPYQT
-586 TDRMAVIM
+586 TERMAVIM

-599 DYSNSFG
+599 DYSNSYG
-606 LQASAIFSAGKWLN
+606 LQASVIFNAGKWLN

-627 TYKHDKSSHF
+627 TYKHDKSSNF

-649 RLGGMASVKLCS
+649 ILGGTASVKLCN

-671 FIQSKAI
+671 FFQSKAI

-692 KLQWSS
+692 KLQWTS
-698 HDGRWGLRINGN
+698 HDGKWGLRINGN
-710 NIFNNKY
+710 NIFNNLY
-717 DTRSVQGNQDYRMKI
+717 DTRSVQGNQDYRMKV
-732 NYSWASV
+732 NYNWASV

>member
-1 MFRVTECTFRV
+1 MANKIFLLGLFL
-12 TECTFRD
+12 
-19 TEWPF
+19 
-24 RDTEWRFIINIKQN
+24 
-38 YLSQNKSDVCTCFYI
+38 LS
-53 NFSYICGDY
+53 
-62 IQNKKLIKMNKFFL
+62 
-76 TSLLVA
+76 VA
-82 AAITANAQDN
+82 NVKAQ
-92 TTKDSLTM
+92 TRTQTDSLTM
-100 ETMMHNI
+100 ETMLHNL
-107 PEVMVKGSRPIVK
+107 PEVMVKGTRPIVK

-152 SNATGNISF
+152 SDATGSISF

-175 TLTQEQLAER
+175 TLTQEQLTER
-185 LKAMPATQLAKAEV
+185 LKAMPAAQLAKAEV

-230 IIGGLVQTKY
+230 VISGMKQSKY

-248 LSMQRGKFGLD
+248 LSLQRGKFGLD
-259 AQYKLVNGNSY
+259 AQYKYVNGNSY

-285 IHYNDETGQKSFG
+285 VYYNDETGQKSFG
-298 ITHDYRLG
+298 ITHNYRLG

-323 QWDKTNSNSRTTG
+323 HWDKRCSNSNTTG

-343 RDSHEYLHNVDVNYA
+343 HDSHEYLHNVDVNYS

-365 SGSYTYYR
+365 NGSYTYYR

-382 TITTENKNETE
+382 TMHTDESMSETE

-411 DQTHSLAHGWGL
+411 DQTHLLAHGWGL

-454 VDLNERIWNIYAGFS
+454 VDLNERIWNLYAGFS
-469 KQINKAI
+469 KQINKAL

-483 AEQYHSPIW
+483 AEQYHYPIW

-530 SNVYY
+530 SNVFY
-535 SSTYTE
+535 SSTYSE

-550 FSYSNVNLMWQIK
+550 FAYYNVNLMWQIK

-571 ASLKPDYSVQLPYQT
+571 ASLKPDYFVQLPYQT
-586 TDRMAVIM
+586 TERMAVIM

-599 DYSNSFG
+599 DYSNSYG
-606 LQASAIFSAGKWLN
+606 LQASVIFNAGKWLN

-627 TYKHDKSSHF
+627 TYKHDKSSNF
-637 FDLPFNRKKLSV
+637 FDLPFNRKKFSV
-649 RLGGMASVKLCS
+649 ILGGTASVKLCN

-671 FIQSKAI
+671 FYQTKAI

-698 HDGRWGLRINGN
+698 HDGRWGLRLNGN

-732 NYSWASV
+732 NYNWASV

>member
-1 MFRVTECTFRV
+1 MANKIFLLGL
-12 TECTFRD
+12 
-19 TEWPF
+19 
-24 RDTEWRFIINIKQN
+24 IL
-38 YLSQNKSDVCTCFYI
+38 LS
-53 NFSYICGDY
+53 
-62 IQNKKLIKMNKFFL
+62 
-76 TSLLVA
+76 VA
-82 AAITANAQDN
+82 NVKAQ
-92 TTKDSLTM
+92 TRTQTDSLTM
-100 ETMMHNI
+100 ETMLHNL

-152 SNATGNISF
+152 SDATGSISF
-161 SGNEVTLIINGQAT
+161 SGNEVTLIVNGQAT
-175 TLTQEQLAER
+175 TLTQEQLTER
-185 LKAMPATQLAKAEV
+185 LKAMPAAQLAKAEV

-230 IIGGLVQTKY
+230 VIGGMKQSKY

-248 LSMQRGKFGLD
+248 LSLQRGKFGLD
-259 AQYKLVNGNSY
+259 AQYKYVNGNSY

-285 IHYNDETGQKSFG
+285 VYYNDETGQKSFG
-298 ITHDYRLG
+298 ITHNYRLG

-323 QWDKTNSNSRTTG
+323 HWDKRCSNSNTTG

-343 RDSHEYLHNVDVNYA
+343 HDSHEYLHNVDVNYS

-365 SGSYTYYR
+365 NGSYTYYR

-382 TITTENKNETE
+382 TMHTDESMPGTE

-444 GSVLPDGTSS
+444 GTIQPNGTSS
-454 VDLNERIWNIYAGFS
+454 VDNNERIWNIYAGFS
-469 KQINKAI
+469 KQINKAL

-492 DKWRVYPTL
+492 DKWRIYPTL
-501 NALWNVNDN
+501 NALWHVNDN

-530 SNVYY
+530 SNVFY
-535 SSTYTE
+535 SSTYSE

-550 FSYSNVNLMWQIK
+550 FSYYNVNLMWQIK

-571 ASLKPDYSVQLPYQT
+571 ASLKPDYFVQLPYQT
-586 TDRMAVIM
+586 TERMAVIM

-599 DYSNSFG
+599 DYSNSYG
-606 LQASAIFSAGKWLN
+606 LQASVIFNAGKWLN

-627 TYKHDKSSHF
+627 TYKHDKSSNF

-649 RLGGMASVKLCS
+649 ILGGTASVKLCN

-671 FIQSKAI
+671 FFQSKAI

-698 HDGRWGLRINGN
+698 HDGRWGLRLNGN

-732 NYSWASV
+732 NYNWASV